1 MSAATRPSAPP
12 APGLSPGWSLALG
25 IALASRNATLAT
37 AA

>member
-1 MSAATRPSAPP
+1 MSAATRPSAPL
-12 APGLSPGWSLALG
+12 APGLSPGWSLIA